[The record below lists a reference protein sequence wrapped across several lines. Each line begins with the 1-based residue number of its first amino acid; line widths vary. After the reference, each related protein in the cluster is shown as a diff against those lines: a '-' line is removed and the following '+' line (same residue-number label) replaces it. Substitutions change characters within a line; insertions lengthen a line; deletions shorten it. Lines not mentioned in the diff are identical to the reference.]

1 MFVCALWHISKDIH
15 INNLEESTERTA
27 DGSSGIIIEIRVG
40 GLLAYFDM
48 VAGDVKRRKDLF

>member
-1 MFVCALWHISKDIH
+1 VFVCALWHISKDIY